1 MKTRI
6 MQCPYEE
13 EVTRNIQSGDIKP
26 HIRAHVESCPL
37 CGDLLPV
44 YRFLDRFQQVAGETG
59 ISGKVLPSADALW
72 QAAFPIGLFPARRAD
87 KKLEAR
93 VLRPIIL
100 FERFAFGVYLAFACL
115 LTLFL
120 LANAQKIKHFIQ
132 QAPGL
137 SMFDKFLGYLV
148 KPVSQSLPLPLLPVV
163 LICLSL
169 FILLVIFDSRSQK
182 RLSPRSKNSF

>member
-26 HIRAHVESCPL
+26 HIRAHLQSCPL
-37 CGDLLPV
+37 CVDLLSV
-44 YRFLDRFQQVAGETG
+44 YRFLNRFQQVAGETG
-59 ISGKVLPSADALW
+59 ISQKVLPSADDLW
-72 QAAFPIGLFPARRAD
+72 QAAFPVMLVPAGRTD

-100 FERFAFGVYLAFACL
+100 FQRFAFGVYLAFACL

-120 LANAQKIKHFIQ
+120 LANAEKIKHFIQ
-132 QAPGL
+132 QTPGL

-148 KPVSQSLPLPLLPVV
+148 KPASQSLPLPLLPVV
-163 LICLSL
+163 LVFLSIFL
-169 FILLVIFDSRSQK
+169 LLVIFETRSGK
-182 RLSPRSKNSF
+182 RLKVGSRPPS